1 MRHYE
6 VVIMV
11 HPDQS
16 EQSSSMIDRYTEII
30 KNKSGIIHRSED
42 WGKRQLAYPI
52 KKLVKAHYL
61 CLNIECNN
69 DTITTLME
77 SFKYNDAILRHL
89 IIKKKN
95 PVTSPSIMMKTVE
108 KEELKK
114 VSQQNEQLNNSE

>member
-6 VVIMV
+6 VVIII

-16 EQSSSMIDRYTEII
+16 DQSLSMIDRY
-30 KNKSGIIHRSED
+30 KNMVTNKNGIVHRSED
-42 WGKRQLAYPI
+42 WGKKQLAYPI
-52 KKLVKAHYL
+52 KKLVKAHYI

-69 DTITTLME
+69 EVLSELME

-95 PVTSPSIMMKTVE
+95 ACTSPSIMMKTLE
-108 KEELKK
+108 KEDSKK
-114 VSQQNEQLNNSE
+114 NNTNDKSNEQ